1 MVLRRWERTTGNLV
15 LTKRVENVNKPP
27 LRASELKF
35 PALALRQSEQRNCGL
50 CVSLYAEH
58 GATPVGHGD
67 EKTRINQ

>member
-1 MVLRRWERTTGNLV
+1 M
-15 LTKRVENVNKPP
+15 PP

-58 GATPVGHGD
+58 GATLVGHGD